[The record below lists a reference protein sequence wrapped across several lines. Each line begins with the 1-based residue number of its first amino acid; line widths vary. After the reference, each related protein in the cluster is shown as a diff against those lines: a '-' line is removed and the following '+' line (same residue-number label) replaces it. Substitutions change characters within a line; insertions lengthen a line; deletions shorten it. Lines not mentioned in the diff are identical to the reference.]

1 VPAPALALGLQFTR
15 LAGRVAEL
23 GSLEAL
29 MPIKPIDRLL
39 FAQGGRCFFCARQ
52 LTKADASIEH
62 LVARAHDGKDNDEN
76 CVACCK
82 QLNALFGRVSLK
94 EKLRIILNQH
104 GTFICPADRIDATAA
119 KLTRASKAESELPA
133 IVKAKLVVVLNDL
146 HKRGAAKPST
156 VEKLKNTMKSA
167 LKNGETDTEMAV
179 LIQALQDSGVISI
192 SGGKVKYALQPRAI

>member
-1 VPAPALALGLQFTR
+1 
-15 LAGRVAEL
+15 
-23 GSLEAL
+23 

-39 FAQGGRCFFCARQ
+39 FAQGGLCFFCARQ

-62 LVARAHDGKDNDEN
+62 LVARAHGGKDNDEN

-94 EKLRIILNQH
+94 EKLRIILGQH
-104 GTFICPADRIDATAA
+104 GTFVCPATNIGPAAA
-119 KLTRASKAESELPA
+119 KSPRTSRAEPGIPA
-133 IVKAKLVVVLNDL
+133 TIEAKLVIVLNDL

-167 LKNGETDTEMAV
+167 LKNGETDTELAV
-179 LIQALQDSGVISI
+179 LTQALQDSGAISVFE
-192 SGGKVKYALQPRAI
+192 GKVTYALPPRAL

>member
-1 VPAPALALGLQFTR
+1 
-15 LAGRVAEL
+15 
-23 GSLEAL
+23 

-62 LVARAHDGKDNDEN
+62 LVARAHSGKDNDEN

-104 GTFICPADRIDATAA
+104 GTFVCPAASIGPAAA
-119 KLTRASKAESELPA
+119 KSPRTSEAEPEIPA
-133 IVKAKLVVVLNDL
+133 TVKAKLVIVLNDL

-167 LKNGETDTEMAV
+167 LKNGETETEMAV
-179 LIQALQDSGVISI
+179 LIQALQDSGVISV
-192 SGGKVKYALQPRAI
+192 SGGKVTYALPPKAL

>member
-1 VPAPALALGLQFTR
+1 
-15 LAGRVAEL
+15 
-23 GSLEAL
+23 

-62 LVARAHDGKDNDEN
+62 LVARAHGGKDNDEN

-94 EKLRIILNQH
+94 EKLRIILSQH
-104 GTFICPADRIDATAA
+104 GTFVCPATSIGP
-119 KLTRASKAESELPA
+119 AEIPVAVE
-133 IVKAKLVVVLNDL
+133 AKLVIVLNDL

-167 LKNGETDTEMAV
+167 LKNGETETEMTV
-179 LIQALQDSGVISI
+179 LIQALQDSGAISV
-192 SGGKVKYALQPRAI
+192 SGGKVKYALPPRGQWSLRTLNRSST

>member
-1 VPAPALALGLQFTR
+1 
-15 LAGRVAEL
+15 
-23 GSLEAL
+23 

-39 FAQGGRCFFCARQ
+39 FAQGGLCFFCARQ

-62 LVARAHDGKDNDEN
+62 LVARAHGGKDNDEN

-94 EKLRIILNQH
+94 EKLRIILNQN
-104 GTFICPADRIDATAA
+104 GTFVCPATSIGSAA
-119 KLTRASKAESELPA
+119 AISPMISKAKTEIPA
-133 IVKAKLVVVLNDL
+133 TVEAKLVIVLNDL

-167 LKNGETDTEMAV
+167 LKNGETETEMAV
-179 LIQALQDSGVISI
+179 LIQALLDTGVISV
-192 SGGKVKYALQPRAI
+192 SGGKVKYALPPRAI

>member
-1 VPAPALALGLQFTR
+1 
-15 LAGRVAEL
+15 
-23 GSLEAL
+23 

-39 FAQGGRCFFCARQ
+39 FAQGGLCFFCARQ

-62 LVARAHDGKDNDEN
+62 LVARAHGGKDNDEN

-104 GTFICPADRIDATAA
+104 GTFVCPATSIGPAAA
-119 KLTRASKAESELPA
+119 KSPRISKAKTEIPA
-133 IVKAKLVVVLNDL
+133 KIKAKLMIVLNDL

-179 LIQALQDSGVISI
+179 LIQALQDSGAISVFE
-192 SGGKVKYALQPRAI
+192 GKVTYALPPRAL